1 MFFSSTATVQSNSG
15 ISCCGACR
23 FSVVSD
29 RHHLHCRQVG
39 ALARQSQQKLRCTPA
54 STIIIPHNGLAVCRA
69 AVGGLCTVSG
79 GGGPGMTGVGGPTG
93 GSAAPPSHQGPP
105 HGGPPDLLTSGHH
118 HDLGGFTRSMS
129 LVTPAWRDPPGGGGG
144 HHLDEPQQSTTPGT
158 ASSQSGGSLVTLGGQ
173 CDKNGQN
180 IECVVCGD
188 KSSGKHY
195 GQFTCEGQCGLLCI
209 YHTHKIII

>member
-1 MFFSSTATVQSNSG
+1 M
-15 ISCCGACR
+15 
-23 FSVVSD
+23 
-29 RHHLHCRQVG
+29 
-39 ALARQSQQKLRCTPA
+39 
-54 STIIIPHNGLAVCRA
+54 CRA

-79 GGGPGMTGVGGPTG
+79 GGGGGPGMTGVGGPIG
-93 GSAAPPSHQGPP
+93 GSAAPPSLQGPP
-105 HGGPPDLLTSGHH
+105 HGVPLEPLSGGHH
-118 HDLGGFTRSMS
+118 HDLGGFTRSMA
-129 LVTPAWRDPPGGGGG
+129 LVTPAWRDPPGGGG

-195 GQFTCEGQCGLLCI
+195 GQFTCEGQ
-209 YHTHKIII
+209 YTYK